1 MGRRPALV
9 VGALVQALGFAAWT
23 ATPGL
28 PAFAAGFVLWGLG
41 GALASGAQE
50 ALLHDG
56 LAAVGA
62 ADEYA
67 RVQGRVAAVGLL
79 AQLPAAGAA
88 TVLFAVGGYPAVGWA
103 SVGACLGAALVAAR
117 LPEPPRTG
125 ADPDGDADGS
135 GYLATLRAGVA
146 EAVVRPG
153 VRGAALAFGLL
164 FGLDTVEEYFP
175 LIARDLGIGTASVP
189 VALLAIPLAGALGA
203 AAGGRT
209 SRLGPVALAGVLL
222 AGAGAFAA
230 AAAADR
236 PAALLGMALFYGLYR
251 AVLVVTD
258 ARLQERITGPAR
270 ATVTSVAN
278 VAAEVPAFAVYVAWV
293 LGGTTALTVLVAA
306 TALVLPV
313 LLGRG
318 R

>member
-1 MGRRPALV
+1 
-9 VGALVQALGFAAWT
+9 
-23 ATPGL
+23 
-28 PAFAAGFVLWGLG
+28 
-41 GALASGAQE
+41 
-50 ALLHDG
+50 
-56 LAAVGA
+56 
-62 ADEYA
+62 
-67 RVQGRVAAVGLL
+67 
-79 AQLPAAGAA
+79 
-88 TVLFAVGGYPAVGWA
+88 VGWA
-103 SVGACLGAALVAAR
+103 SVGACLGTALVAAR
-117 LPEPPRTG
+117 LPEPPRT
-125 ADPDGDADGS
+125 DDDEDGPS
-135 GYLATLRAGVA
+135 YLATLRAGVA

-175 LIARDLGIGTASVP
+175 LIARDLGIATASVP

-209 SRLGPVALAGVLL
+209 ARLGAVALAGVLL
-222 AGAGAFAA
+222 GGAGAFAA

-236 PAALLGMALFYGLYR
+236 PAALLGVALFYGLYR

-278 VAAEVPAFAVYVAWV
+278 VVAEIPAFAVYVAWV
-293 LGGTTALTVLVAA
+293 LGGTTALTVLVAGA
-306 TALVLPV
+306 ALALPV